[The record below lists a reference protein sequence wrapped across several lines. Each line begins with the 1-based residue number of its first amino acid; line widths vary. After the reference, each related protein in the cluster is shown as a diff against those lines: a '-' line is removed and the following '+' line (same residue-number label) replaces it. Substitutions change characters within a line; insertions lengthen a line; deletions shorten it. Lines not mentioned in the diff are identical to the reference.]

1 VRAKLLAEKTQLEAS
16 VEKRK
21 QREIKKYGKEVQRK
35 RTEEKQ
41 QSKKVQLDAVKKW
54 RQDRKQSGGGDAGG
68 AGEDFDVGIL
78 DEAEN
83 KVSKKRK
90 ADSPAPNQSRKRQ
103 AKDQKF
109 GFGGKKRGSKRN
121 TAESTADMS
130 GGFGR
135 GAPRCEVPLQHHT
148 THDTHATRPLLRT
161 HWANACRHVNGEQG
175 QRR

>member
-1 VRAKLLAEKTQLEAS
+1 MRAKLLAEKSQLEAS

-90 ADSPAPNQSRKRQ
+90 ADSPAPHQSRKRQ

-121 TAESTADMS
+121 TAESAADMS
-130 GGFGR
+130 DGFGR
-135 GAPRCEVPLQHHT
+135 GASRCVVSHTHTRSQHTHT
-148 THDTHATRPLLRT
+148 HPHG
-161 HWANACRHVNGEQG
+161 HWANACGHVNGEQG